1 MANGSGCMEIISHLE
16 SRGFTRR
23 GAEDRLEWVEE
34 YLRDE
39 ALEMVSIE
47 YTFEKAGCEVN
58 REIGNS

>member
-16 SRGFTRR
+16 SRGFTGR

-47 YTFEKAGCEVN
+47 YTFEK
-58 REIGNS
+58 